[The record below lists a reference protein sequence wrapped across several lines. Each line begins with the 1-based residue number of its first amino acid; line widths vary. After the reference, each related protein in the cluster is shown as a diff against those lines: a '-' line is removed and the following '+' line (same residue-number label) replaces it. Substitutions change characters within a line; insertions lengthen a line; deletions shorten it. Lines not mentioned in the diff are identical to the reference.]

1 MATTSNS
8 ETNKKFQ
15 NRPDIQ
21 TSLTFSGWGMGFGIA
36 IAGIALGTGVLGH
49 GYLTAKA
56 IESQNFWQFLQNTEP
71 FNFSIK
77 GKEQDNGF
85 VWKAETD
92 QGVYTGGLKANPF
105 GDEFELFWEFQESQM
120 K

>member
-1 MATTSNS
+1 MATTSS
-8 ETNKKFQ
+8 KTNDKLQ
-15 NRPDIQ
+15 SRPLAQ

-36 IAGIALGTGVLGH
+36 IAGIALGTGILGH

-56 IESQNFWQFLQNTEP
+56 IENQNPWRFLQNTEP

-77 GKEQDNGF
+77 AKEQDNGV

-92 QGVYTGGLKANPF
+92 QGVYTGGLKANPY
-105 GDEFELFWEFQESQM
+105 GDEFEIFGNFTT